1 MNFCNYIFLLFII
14 LNATIQS
21 IGWSKSKEKIDWK
34 MAILKLKNSDDEK
47 LMQNI
52 FESDK
57 GLDGDSAQDF
67 QEHLVSIFSAN
78 SRLYV
83 IESEKHY
90 KDRFSCATWWLVN
103 ESSSISVDEIK
114 NLASKAMPK
123 DGVTLK
129 AFLES
134 VERQNRAIT
143 VPANSGD
150 YRSCK

>member
-1 MNFCNYIFLLFII
+1 MNFCHCFLFFII
-14 LNATIQS
+14 FNLTVQS
-21 IGWSKSKEKIDWK
+21 IGWSKPKEKIDWK
-34 MAILKLKNSDDEK
+34 MVTLKLKTNNDEK
-47 LMQNI
+47 LMQKV

-57 GLDGDSAQDF
+57 GLDGHLAEDF
-67 QEHLVSIFSAN
+67 QEHLESIFKVN
-78 SRLYV
+78 PRLYV
-83 IESEKHY
+83 IESEKYY
-90 KDRFSCATWWLVN
+90 KDRFACATWWLVN

-114 NLASKAMPK
+114 ILAKKAMPK
-123 DGVTLK
+123 DEITLK

>member
-1 MNFCNYIFLLFII
+1 MNFCNYIFSLFII
-14 LNATIQS
+14 LNITVQS
-21 IGWSKSKEKIDWK
+21 LGWSNSKEKIDWK
-34 MAILKLKNSDDEK
+34 MVKLKLKNSDDQK
-47 LMQNI
+47 LMQKI
-52 FESDK
+52 FELDK
-57 GLDGDSAQDF
+57 GLDGDFAQDF
-67 QEHLVSIFSAN
+67 QDHLVSIFKEN
-78 SRLYV
+78 PRLYV
-83 IESEKHY
+83 IESEKYY

-114 NLASKAMPK
+114 NLAKKAMPK
-123 DGVTLK
+123 DAVTLK